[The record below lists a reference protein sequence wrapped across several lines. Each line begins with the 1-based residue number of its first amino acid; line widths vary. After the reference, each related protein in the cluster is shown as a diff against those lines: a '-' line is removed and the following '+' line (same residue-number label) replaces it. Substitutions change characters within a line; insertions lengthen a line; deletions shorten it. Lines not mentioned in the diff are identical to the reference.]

1 VDDFR
6 KLILRM
12 TTSAQENELIGRAQ
26 EGDHEAFSLLARSY
40 QRRIYALALHYTRNS
55 HEAEDLSQEVWLK
68 AYRAIGGYRG
78 EAGFYTWLRRIT
90 VNTFLNHQRGMK
102 TMYSS
107 GKKAFRLGEMVSLDE
122 LGISPAEPRHAPEE
136 SLQQQMMVEKVMEG
150 LGELTTQQRL
160 IFLLKHR
167 EGMTYEEIAH
177 ACAVSTGTVK
187 KSLFR
192 AINRL
197 REYLGVKLG
206 ASALE
211 PALEPALENDV
222 SYVARERR

>member
-1 VDDFR
+1 VIQED
-6 KLILRM
+6 KLI
-12 TTSAQENELIGRAQ
+12 ERAQ
-26 EGDHEAFSLLARSY
+26 EGDQEAFCLLARSY
-40 QRRIYALALHYTRNS
+40 QRRIYALALHYTRDP

-68 AYRAIGGYRG
+68 AYRAIGGFRG

-90 VNTFLNHQRGMK
+90 VNTFLNHQREMK

-122 LGISPAEPRHAPEE
+122 LGLTPAEPRQAHEE
-136 SLQQQMMVEKVMEG
+136 RLQQQMMVEKVMEG
-150 LGELTTQQRL
+150 LSELTAQQRL

-167 EGMTYEEIAH
+167 EGMTYDEIAS

-187 KSLFR
+187 KALFR

-197 REYLGVKLG
+197 RERLGVKFS
-206 ASALE
+206 ASE
-211 PALEPALENDV
+211 DV
-222 SYVARERR
+222 SYAARDRR